1 MNKKEAVEE
10 GIQYLRL
17 IAEVFEEDPTIN
29 EVTIYRSGLVPI
41 DLCSYKGIE
50 NVEDTEITNEEWLKE
65 FTKATQ

>member
-1 MNKKEAVEE
+1 MNKKEAVEDA
-10 GIQYLRL
+10 IRYWRL

-29 EVTIYRSGLVPI
+29 EVSIHRSGLVPI

-50 NVEDTEITNEEWLKE
+50 NVEDTEITNEEWLNE

>member
-10 GIQYLRL
+10 AIQYLRL

-41 DLCSYKGIE
+41 DFCSYKGIE